1 MNIYNNS
8 YLVDLEVFVVKYID
22 VKVCIVLVYVLIM
35 LIF

>member
-8 YLVDLEVFVVKYID
+8 NLVDLEVFVVKYID
-22 VKVCIVLVYVLIM
+22 VKVCIVLVYVLKM